1 MAVGER
7 NDPFGQFNFLIDID
21 GVEVAGFSECSGL
34 TTDTDAIDYREG
46 ADPQLNVRKLS
57 GLRKYTNVVLK
68 RGYTKDDA
76 LWNWRKDIINGKV
89 ERKSGSITL
98 LDEQRTPVLRWKFRE
113 GWIGKWEG
121 PGLNA
126 KTSDVA
132 IESLEIVHEGL
143 EMEVA

>member
-1 MAVGER
+1 MPVGDR
-7 NDPFGQFNFLIDID
+7 KDPYGQFNFMIEID
-21 GVEVAGFSECSGL
+21 GITKAGFSECSGL

-46 ADPQLNVRKLS
+46 SDAQLNVRKLP
-57 GLRKYTNVVLK
+57 GLRKYTNIVLK
-68 RGYTKDDA
+68 GGFTQDDS
-76 LWNWRKDIINGKV
+76 LWKWRKDIINGKV
-89 ERKSGSITL
+89 ERKSGTISL
-98 LDEQRTPVLRWKFRE
+98 RDEQQKTVLRWKFRE
-113 GWIGKWEG
+113 GWISKWEG